1 MARNLIMIYYKA
13 DNDTKYDDDN
23 NDTDDN
29 DDADDKWLTLVDC
42 CRLNAVGSNN
52 VLIVVCSNF
61 NKYTVATSSILVPC
75 I

>member
-1 MARNLIMIYYKA
+1 MIYCKD
-13 DNDTKYDDDN
+13 DNDTEYDDDN

-29 DDADDKWLTLVDC
+29 DDKWLTFVDC
-42 CRLNAVGSNN
+42 CRINAVGSNN

>member
-1 MARNLIMIYYKA
+1 MVRNLIIIYCKD
-13 DNDTKYDDDN
+13 DNDTAYDDDN
-23 NDTDDN
+23 DDDNSDDTDD
-29 DDADDKWLTLVDC
+29 KRLTLVDC